1 MEIFL
6 NDAERDLL
14 IQLIYDEFYKR
25 GPELFDCYGVIVNEL
40 INTIRGENNYD
51 TPEEM

>member
-14 IQLIYDEFYKR
+14 IQLIYDEIYKR
-25 GPELFDCYGVIVNEL
+25 GSELFDCYGVIVNEL
-40 INTIRGENNYD
+40 INAIRGENNY
-51 TPEEM
+51 E